1 MDKVQTVYGRHWL
14 WTALNETLL
23 QDGCGNDGGL
33 SVDLC
38 FLACC
43 PRVSKVWPV
52 ISTAGAPRGSGELA
66 AE

>member
-43 PRVSKVWPV
+43 PRVS
-52 ISTAGAPRGSGELA
+52 GGEKKWEKML
-66 AE
+66 EHFIRI